1 MPTINGIKTLRIV
14 MKVEKPL
21 LVKQIVLIPHQFLK
35 LELPII
41 IVVFGM
47 NVTINYMSR
56 GKKPKQLH

>member
-1 MPTINGIKTLRIV
+1 MKADSLLLEQPKVPINR
-14 MKVEKPL
+14 
-21 LVKQIVLIPHQFLK
+21 QFLK